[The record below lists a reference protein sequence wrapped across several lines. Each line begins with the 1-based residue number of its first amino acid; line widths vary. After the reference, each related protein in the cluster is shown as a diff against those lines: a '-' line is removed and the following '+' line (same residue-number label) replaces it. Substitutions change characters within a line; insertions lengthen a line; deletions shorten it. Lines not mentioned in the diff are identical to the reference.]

1 MSEETIDNS
10 KEAAHRIL
18 QAFDAFAKAH
28 GLTYWIDYGTL
39 LGAARHKGF
48 IPWDDDIDLVMPIEE
63 YQKLIAIFKESPDVL
78 PAPYRAAAP
87 GLNGCEKFHCPFMKI
102 YDTSFKNQAEHP
114 YGRHRFPRGHLD
126 RHLPLD
132 GLRFARRSAPCG
144 RQVVLALCQNAT
156 RHVRLQKRQLP
167 LGHAWPFRV
176 LYPRKNQRREALYRC
191 IC

>member
-18 QAFDAFAKAH
+18 QAFDALAKAH

-63 YQKLIAIFKESPDVL
+63 YQKLIAIFKESPNVL
-78 PAPYRAAAP
+78 PAPYRATAP

-102 YDTSFKNQAEHP
+102 CDTCSKSSRAS
-114 YGRHRFPRGHLD
+114 
-126 RHLPLD
+126 
-132 GLRFARRSAPCG
+132 LRPTSAS
-144 RQVVLALCQNAT
+144 
-156 RHVRLQKRQLP
+156 KRAFGSISSP
-167 LGHAWPFRV
+167 
-176 LYPRKNQRREALYRC
+176 
-191 IC
+191 

>member
-18 QAFDAFAKAH
+18 QAFDAFAKEH

-63 YQKLIAIFKESPDVL
+63 YQKLIAIFKENPNAL

-102 YDTSFKNQAEHP
+102 YDTSFKIKQSILTADIGFQE
-114 YGRHRFPRGHLD
+114 GIWD
-126 RHLPLD
+126 RYLPLD
-132 GLRFARRSAPCG
+132 GL
-144 RQVVLALCQNAT
+144 
-156 RHVRLQKRQLP
+156 
-167 LGHAWPFRV
+167 
-176 LYPRKNQRREALYRC
+176 
-191 IC
+191 

>member
-63 YQKLIAIFKESPDVL
+63 YQKLIVIFKENPDAL

-102 YDTSFKNQAEHP
+102 YDTSFKIKQSILTADIGFQE
-114 YGRHRFPRGHLD
+114 GIWIDIFPLMGFDSPEEARPVGDKLYSLYAKT
-126 RHLPLD
+126 RLATFAL
-132 GLRFARRSAPCG
+132 GLRWKSWTVSG
-144 RQVVLALCQNAT
+144 
-156 RHVRLQKRQLP
+156 
-167 LGHAWPFRV
+167 
-176 LYPRKNQRREALYRC
+176 
-191 IC
+191 